1 MDSTLFY
8 LLLSKLDIN
17 IYYIIPVIICLV
29 VLNKYDKIKEIIIS
43 FKKYKKNIRFY
54 VCTESTYVFTNYY
67 FPKQI
72 IALNDYMISNN
83 IKAPYSYYNIDKN
96 GIDEYNVRYNKIEIS
111 DKYFYVV
118 ASDVHNLNIIDDIY
132 LTVDVINLR
141 RDKDKFCLE
150 SKKIVYY
157 LESENADIDK
167 FLKKCEMKYE
177 EKLEQKSKNK
187 TYHFIY
193 NGCVENENKRKTICF
208 TSSLLCDYENKYNLN
223 ETFDHLFS
231 VNKEII
237 LNDLKRLRDLE
248 YYKKTGMKRKKSYLF
263 YGIPG
268 CGKTAFVMAMSNYD
282 KRHIIEIPL
291 NRVKT
296 NEEFEK
302 IMAIETIS
310 DVKIRKNEVIYL
322 FDEIDIDTD
331 GLDREKK
338 EKNVVTDK
346 KEKEKEKEVEKVN
359 EKTEKYKIL
368 EKMENPDKLSL
379 GTLLSRFDGI
389 GNYDGV
395 IIVAT
400 TNKIESLDKALYRD
414 MRLTPMLFE
423 YCRKEDII
431 DMIEDYY
438 KVKLTEFEKT
448 RVPDNKKITPA
459 HLKVL
464 IEQHKKYEDLLS
476 NISNK
481 TEMKIDVSVDVR
493 VDIKNS

>member
-1 MDSTLFY
+1 MDSPLFY
-8 LLLSKLDIN
+8 LLLSKVDVKF
-17 IYYIIPVIICLV
+17 YYIVPIIICLIIF
-29 VLNKYDKIKEIIIS
+29 NGYDKIKEIMIN
-43 FKKYKKNIRFY
+43 FRRHKKNIRFY

-72 IALNDYMISNN
+72 IALNDYMINNN

-96 GIDEYNVRYNKIEIS
+96 GVDEYNVRYNKIELS
-111 DKYFYVV
+111 SKYFYVV
-118 ASDVHNLNIIDDIY
+118 ASDVRNLNIIDDIY
-132 LTVDVINLR
+132 LTIDVINLK
-141 RDKDKFCLE
+141 RDKEKLCLE

-157 LESENADIDK
+157 LESEKANIDE
-167 FLKKCEMKYE
+167 FLRKCEMEYE
-177 EKLEQKSKNK
+177 EKIEKRNKNK

-193 NGCVENENKRKTICF
+193 NGCRENENKRKTICF
-208 TSSLLCDYENKYNLN
+208 TSNLLCDYDSKYNLN

-237 LNDLKRLRDLE
+237 LNDLKKLRDLE

-268 CGKTAFVMAMSNYD
+268 CGKTAFVMAISNYD

-302 IMAIETIS
+302 IMAIETID
-310 DVKIRKNEVIYL
+310 DVKIRRSEVIYL

-331 GLDREKK
+331 GLDR
-338 EKNVVTDK
+338 DK
-346 KEKEKEKEVEKVN
+346 KERNVVIDKKEVN
-359 EKTEKYKIL
+359 EKSEDFKEKCKII
-368 EKMENPDKLSL
+368 EKIENPDKLSL

-395 IIVAT
+395 IIIAT

-438 KVKLTEFEKT
+438 KVKLTEFEKI

-459 HLKVL
+459 SLKVL

-481 TEMKIDVSVDVR
+481 TEIKVDITVDVK
-493 VDIKNS
+493 IS